1 MTITQTQLM
10 FNKLIKG
17 RLPEQLKFFSDG
29 SSRGG
34 SELKIS
40 AVEKT
45 GMLNENKNA
54 FIEYLTTDYAREIL
68 AKNKMEIL
76 LETGNIYN
84 SNINMREKIY
94 DFFTRTAIRTEKTY
108 GL

>member
-1 MTITQTQLM
+1 M
-10 FNKLIKG
+10 FNKSNEG

-29 SSRGG
+29 GSRGG

-54 FIEYLTTDYAREIL
+54 FIEYLTTDYARENT
-68 AKNKMEIL
+68 KWKYFWR
-76 LETGNIYN
+76 LET
-84 SNINMREKIY
+84 S
-94 DFFTRTAIRTEKTY
+94 TTAI
-108 GL
+108 